1 MLRTGARERLSGGVW
16 SQAGIRVVPDC
27 GLQEIAAVM
36 LPCVPPTPTPQAWH
50 NLFPGQ
56 GPAGADWRSLGLPS
70 VGKEQAGWR
79 GPCS

>member
-1 MLRTGARERLSGGVW
+1 MEGWSLERLSGRVW

-36 LPCVPPTPTPQAWH
+36 LLCPPSPAWH

-56 GPAGADWRSLGLPS
+56 GPAGADWRSLVLPS
-70 VGKEQAGWR
+70 LDKE
-79 GPCS
+79 